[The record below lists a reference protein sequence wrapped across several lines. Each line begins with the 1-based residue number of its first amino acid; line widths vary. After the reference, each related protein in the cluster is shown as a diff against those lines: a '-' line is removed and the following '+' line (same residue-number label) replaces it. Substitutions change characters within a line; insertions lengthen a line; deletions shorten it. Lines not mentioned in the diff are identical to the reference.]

1 MTTREGHSQLERF
14 ATGEYR
20 AVVAAVARITG
31 DRTGAA
37 DAVQDA
43 VVTLLENPPRVPVE
57 NLAAWITVVATNR
70 ARDRQRRRLAEGR
83 ALDRLSP
90 IPEAVEGH
98 QIMDADVVA
107 AIESLPLRQRQIC
120 ILHYVL
126 DESIESIA
134 ARLAVSSGAV
144 KTHLFRGRR
153 ALAARLAA
161 PEPVAA

>member
-1 MTTREGHSQLERF
+1 VGPSEQLEHF

-20 AVVAAVARITG
+20 AVVAAVARLTG
-31 DRTGAA
+31 DHVGAA

-43 VVTLLENPPRVPVE
+43 VLALLENPPLRPVD

-90 IPEAVEGH
+90 IPAVVDDYRS
-98 QIMDADVVA
+98 MDRDVVA

-153 ALAARLAA
+153 ALAARLARA
-161 PEPVAA
+161 EYAAA

>member
-1 MTTREGHSQLERF
+1 MGTREGNSQLERF

-31 DRTGAA
+31 DHTGAA

-43 VVTLLENPPRVPVE
+43 VVTLLENPPLRPVD

-90 IPEAVEGH
+90 IHDVFDDYKS
-98 QIMDADVVA
+98 MDPDVVA

-120 ILHYVL
+120 ILHYLL
-126 DESIESIA
+126 DESVESIA

-161 PEPVAA
+161 PESAAA

>member
-1 MTTREGHSQLERF
+1 MGTSEQVEHF

-20 AVVAAVARITG
+20 AVVATVARLTG
-31 DRTGAA
+31 DSVGAA

-43 VVTLLENPPRVPVE
+43 VLALLENPPLRPVD

-90 IPEAVEGH
+90 IPEVFDDYKS
-98 QIMDADVVA
+98 MDRDVVA
-107 AIESLPLRQRQIC
+107 AIESLPFRQRQIC

-161 PEPVAA
+161 VESIAA